1 MVKKQGRPEAR
12 NVPYFPHYTETSN
25 ELMFLEQKYG
35 AEGYRAFYR
44 LHEMVAKAED
54 HFISLSTDTQYLTFQ
69 YSMKVDE
76 EILDGVIDYLVE
88 VEFIDPDLF
97 YDKKIIWVE
106 SVVEK
111 FRGVYYK
118 RQSGLPTKNDNKIVS
133 GIRKVQKRKEEK
145 STEKKKKEKG
155 GSSPMEGFDVS
166 SLEKE
171 YQDLDFEKSFN
182 KYLSYHGKNPNE
194 KTLRNWL
201 ERDRSSGRN
210 KKEEEWK
217 LNSNGSVSAY
227 CSKCGKKDILGSV
240 QGTRGYSS
248 CCFKE
253 YQNAPR

>member
-1 MVKKQGRPEAR
+1 MVKKLGRPEAR

-111 FRGVYYK
+111 FRLVYAK
-118 RQSGLPTKNDNKIVS
+118 RGSSLPKKSDNKIVS

-145 STEKKKKEKG
+145 SIEKKKKEKG
-155 GSSPMEGFDVS
+155 SSSPLEGFDVS
-166 SLEKE
+166 SLKKE
-171 YQDLDFEKSFN
+171 YQDIDFKKSFN
-182 KYLSYHGKNPNE
+182 KYLSYHGKNSNE

-201 ERDRSSGRN
+201 ESDRTSGRN
-210 KKEEEWK
+210 KKEEDWK
-217 LNSNGSVSAY
+217 VNENGTVSAY
-227 CSKCGKKDILGSV
+227 CSKCGRKDIVGDIR
-240 QGTRGYSS
+240 GTRGYSS
-248 CCFKE
+248 CCKAE
-253 YQNAPR
+253 YQNKPL

>member
-1 MVKKQGRPEAR
+1 MVKKLGRPEAR

-97 YDKKIIWVE
+97 YDKKIVWVE
-106 SVVEK
+106 SAVEK
-111 FRGVYYK
+111 FRGVYAK
-118 RQSGLPTKNDNKIVS
+118 RGSSLPKKSDNKIVS

-155 GSSPMEGFDVS
+155 SSSPLEDFDVS
-166 SLEKE
+166 SVEKE
-171 YQDLDFEKSFN
+171 YQDIDFEKSFN

-201 ERDRSSGRN
+201 ESDRTSGRN
-210 KKEEEWK
+210 KKEKEWK
-217 LNSNGSVSAY
+217 VNENGTVAAY
-227 CSKCGKKDILGSV
+227 CSGCGKKDILGDIK
-240 QGTRGYSS
+240 GTKGYSS

-253 YQNAPR
+253 YQNVLN